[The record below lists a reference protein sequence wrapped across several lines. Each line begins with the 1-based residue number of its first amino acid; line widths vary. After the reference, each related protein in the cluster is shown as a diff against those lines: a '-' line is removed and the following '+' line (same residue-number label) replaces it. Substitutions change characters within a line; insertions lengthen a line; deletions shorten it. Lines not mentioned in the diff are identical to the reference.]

1 VLTPHPGEMGRLTR
15 LGAREVQR
23 RRIDLAADFAR
34 AHQAVVVLK
43 GARTVVAAPDGRT
56 TINPTGNAGM
66 ATAGTGDALTG
77 AIAAFMAQGLS
88 AEDAAR
94 LGVYVHGLAG
104 DAVAAERGERGM
116 LAGDLVEGIPGA
128 LRRLAPRP
136 SEPPSR
142 LFKRTRP
149 TGATRSDS

>member
-1 VLTPHPGEMGRLTR
+1 M
-15 LGAREVQR
+15 
-23 RRIDLAADFAR
+23 
-34 AHQAVVVLK
+34 LK

-94 LGVYVHGLAG
+94 LGVYVHGATGEALRLEYGEAGLLAG
-104 DAVAAERGERGM
+104 EIADRLPKVVKEIAA
-116 LAGDLVEGIPGA
+116 P
-128 LRRLAPRP
+128 
-136 SEPPSR
+136 
-142 LFKRTRP
+142 
-149 TGATRSDS
+149 